1 MDDIVR
7 PENLEQTPNVQMRL
21 EVEVVEITN

>member
-7 PENLEQTPNVQMRL
+7 PENLEQTPNVQTRL